1 MLDTPA
7 VLAIGIASLQS
18 LFTVGYL
25 SSAIALTPTYL
36 FPTIGEIYAEH
47 SGVMNIGIE
56 GIMVLGAF
64 LGFYGHHQTGSPLV
78 GFLLAAVGGMVL
90 AAVVAYL
97 CVTML
102 LDQIVVGLG
111 VFLVGAGLASYL
123 NSILYPQGTPPSL
136 ENPIDAVGIPVL
148 QEIPVLGEALFRQ
161 NLVVYISVVLVA
173 VSYYVL
179 YRTKLGRE
187 IRSVGEEPD
196 VADSLGVD
204 VFRIRY
210 MTLLV
215 GGALA
220 GVGGAYLAQV
230 VAGRYS
236 RLLVGGR
243 GFIVIGIVIVS
254 VWGPR
259 KALLVVLLFS
269 LLDSFG
275 TRVQSVVPDFPITL
289 IAAIPFAAT
298 VLMLVFIRGFGL
310 TRQQMPNSLTE
321 NYRRETE

>member
-1 MLDTPA
+1 MSDLTA
-7 VLAIGIASLQS
+7 VLAIGIAGLQS

-56 GIMVLGAF
+56 GIMILGAF
-64 LGFYGHHQTGSPLV
+64 LGFYGHHQTGSPTV
-78 GFLLAAVGGMVL
+78 GLLLAALGGMIL
-90 AAVVAYL
+90 AGVVAYL
-97 CVTML
+97 CVTLL

-111 VFLVGAGLASYL
+111 VFLAGAGLASYL
-123 NSILYPQGTPPSL
+123 NTILYPGGTPSRL
-136 ENPIDAVGIPVL
+136 ENPITPMRIPVL
-148 QEIPVLGEALFRQ
+148 ADIPVLGEVLFRQ
-161 NLVVYISVVLVA
+161 NLLVYLSVVLTL
-173 VSYYVL
+173 VSSYVL
-179 YRTKLGRE
+179 YRTHLGRE
-187 IRSVGEEPD
+187 IRSVGEAPD
-196 VADSLGVD
+196 VANSLGVD
-204 VFRIRY
+204 VYRTRY
-210 MTLLV
+210 MTILI

-259 KALLVVLLFS
+259 KALIVVLLFS

-275 TRVQSVVPDFPITL
+275 TRIQSAVPDFPVTL
-289 IAAIPFAAT
+289 IAALPFVAT
-298 VLMLVFIRGFGL
+298 IIMLVLIRGFNL

-321 NYRRETE
+321 NYQKGSE